1 MVKRIIL
8 FGVFPA
14 LIIALGVWYYVF
26 VYSKNHHRDVMNEKA
41 IQVTSVQI
49 VKGFQASENT
59 ANSQYLNKA
68 LEITGQV
75 AEVKK
80 DQAGNTTV
88 TLKSDDPFV
97 FVLCTLKKQTA
108 VNSGQTVKIKG
119 ICTGF
124 LSDVVINDAY
134 VVEE

>member
-1 MVKRIIL
+1 MVKKIVL
-8 FGVFPA
+8 FGLLPS
-14 LIIALGVWYYVF
+14 LIIVLGVWYYVF
-26 VYSKNHHRDVMNEKA
+26 VYSKNHHRDVMDEKA

-49 VKGFQASENT
+49 VKAFQANENT
-59 ANSQYLNKA
+59 ANNLYLNKA

-88 TLKSDDPFV
+88 TLRSDDPFV
-97 FVLCTLKKQTA
+97 FVLCTLKKQIV

-134 VVEE
+134 VVTE